1 MTELA
6 QQTLK
11 RAWESLG
18 VEETSPNWSGWIR
31 YYLAFVNI
39 FQPAP
44 WCASWMVFKLHQ
56 AATDLGIKSKYPKT
70 GYVQSIYNWA
80 EKNGYLLSKPVIG
93 CVFFVWHPELDRYA
107 HIGFVKSVSKDGKR
121 FVTIEGNSN
130 TTGGREGTKVASN
143 TRTYNSRNHKF
154 AQIV

>member
-18 VEETSPNWSGWIR
+18 VKETSPNDSIWIR
-31 YYLAFVNI
+31 IYLAFVNI
-39 FQPAP
+39 LRPAP
-44 WCASWMVFKLHQ
+44 WCSAFCMYKLHQ
-56 AATDLGIKSKYPKT
+56 GAKDLGIKSKYPKS
-70 GYVQSIYNWA
+70 GYVQSVYNWA
-80 EKNGYLLSKPVIG
+80 EKNGYLLALPMAGS
-93 CVFFVWHPELDRYA
+93 VFFVWHPELNRYA

-130 TTGGREGTKVASN
+130 TTGGREGTEVASN
-143 TRTYNSRNHKF
+143 TRVYNSKNHKF
-154 AQIV
+154 AKII